1 MGEFIKTAVPLLLAS
16 TLLAA
21 FLTGLINI
29 VLARRKS
36 REEERSRIRT
46 VFAEAFAAYASYRE
60 YPYVVR
66 RRNPEQPASERV
78 RISEQVRQTQELLN
92 YYVAWTRA
100 ESADVGQAYAEL
112 IRHARTTA
120 GAAMREAWKTAPIT
134 EDSAMNIAPGDID
147 LASLKASEH
156 AYTEAV
162 SVHLNKLTPWWA
174 K

>member
-1 MGEFIKTAVPLLLAS
+1 LIKVALPLLLSS

-21 FLTGLINI
+21 LLTGLVNV

-46 VFAEAFAAYASYRE
+46 VFAEAFATYASYRE

-66 RRNPEQPASERV
+66 RRNPGQPAAERV
-78 RISEQVRQTQELLN
+78 RISEQIRQTQERLS
-92 YYVAWTRA
+92 YYLAWTKA
-100 ESADVGQAYAEL
+100 ESAEVGQAYAEL
-112 IRHARTTA
+112 VRHLRTTA
-120 GAAMREAWKTAPIT
+120 GVAMREAWKTPAVA
-134 EDSAMNIAPGDID
+134 EDAAMNIADID
-147 LASLKASEH
+147 LGNLKISED

-162 SVHLNKLTPWWA
+162 SAHLNKLTPWWA

>member
-1 MGEFIKTAVPLLLAS
+1 MGEFIKTVLPLLLAS

-36 REEERSRIRT
+36 REEERSRMRT
-46 VFAEAFAAYASYRE
+46 IFAEAFAAYTSYRE
-60 YPYVVR
+60 YPYVIR
-66 RRNPEQPASERV
+66 RRNREQAAAERV
-78 RISEQVRQTQELLN
+78 RISEQIRQTHERLN

-100 ESADVGQAYAEL
+100 ESADIGQAYAEL

-120 GAAMREAWKTAPIT
+120 GAAMRRAWNTPPIA

-147 LASLKASEH
+147 LASLKTSED
-156 AYTEAV
+156 AYTAAV
-162 SVHLNKLTPWWA
+162 SAHLNRLTPWWA
-174 K
+174 R